1 MPRCVPPELQR
12 TRCCSVRLHPS
23 EEAQLRAAAAQQGRQ
38 FGPFLRE
45 VLIHRFDALAPP
57 PPLPPGVPR
66 AVLAALHEVL
76 DRLVAGYAT
85 LDRAYQVIAHRRNLT
100 RSREH
105 LADLLRQVAE
115 QIRHQHESTAA
126 IITLASPTTETAS
139 AP

>member
-1 MPRCVPPELQR
+1 MPRCVPSDLQR
-12 TRCCSVRLHPS
+12 TKCCSVRLHPS
-23 EEAQLRAAAAQQGRQ
+23 EEAQLRAAAAQRGRQ

-45 VLIHRFDALAPP
+45 ILIHRVDALAPP

-85 LDRAYQVIAHRRNLT
+85 LDRAYQVIAHRRNLA

-105 LADLLRQVAE
+105 LADLLRQVAD
-115 QIRHQHESTAA
+115 QIRYQHGVVDGALTVAGRQPD
-126 IITLASPTTETAS
+126 ASL
-139 AP
+139 